1 MMTAHTLFGRFV
13 ALLAALLTLFL
24 TTPVHAQIAAGP
36 GVSGTRYDIGGRVVG
51 VIRADPDGAGPL
63 GHPAVRTV
71 YDLAGRVIR
80 VESGELATWQG
91 VDVAPA
97 SWAGFTILRTD
108 FTEYDSAGRKVK
120 DIRTGGG
127 FIHTVSQYSYNVDD
141 RLECST
147 VRMNPAVFNA
157 LPASAC
163 TLSTASSFGPDRIT
177 RQEYSAQGWLTKIQK
192 AVGTPRQQDYVRYT
206 YNADGKRTSVTDAG
220 GNLATMD
227 YDAFDRLAKWTF
239 PSATTVGAVNP
250 GDYEAYSYDPGGN
263 RISLRKRDGST
274 LTYQYDA
281 LNRLSVKVVPERAD
295 IPPVHTRDVYYAYD
309 NRGLQLSARFESA
322 VGEDVGAVYDGF
334 GRQVQSWSMIPRP
347 SVTSILTHRY
357 DVNGNRTRIT
367 HSDGTYFDMSYDALN
382 RMKTANWVSKA
393 GLTPGQFMAITY
405 DNQGR
410 RVDIGRA
417 SSNTGYSYDGVGRL
431 TGMSQ
436 RFAGVNAAL
445 GLNAAMVETQSYS
458 PASQVTGRTRD
469 NDAYAFTGDVNLSR
483 AYSVNGLNQ
492 YKTAGSASFTYDA
505 NGNLTGDGTN
515 IYTYDIENRLI
526 GRARLDDFG
535 PTRDAALFYDPLG
548 RLAATNAT
556 ATVAGSA
563 GITRFEYDGDALVA
577 EYDGSGIMLR
587 RYMHGP
593 GTDEPIL
600 WDEGQA
606 MDCSG
611 TRFLHTN
618 HQGSIIAVANCN
630 GLPLKINAYDEYG
643 IPNGLAGGS
652 IANVGRFQYTG
663 QTWLPE
669 VGMYYYKAR
678 IYSPTLG
685 RFLQTDPVG
694 YDDQINLYT
703 YVANDPVN
711 NVDPTGQYI
720 CSGNKLQ
727 CGALSQALNRITEA
741 SKSSNLTKSESNKL
755 KAVLNFFGEAGKNNG
770 VFVGFAS
777 AKFISE
783 NSKSGSGIGATA
795 YGSKSGA
802 VGIFL
807 PNTFARTYDSAK
819 ANPLA
824 GGIRKPD
831 KFSPRDDR
839 ANIVA
844 HEGQHG
850 IDIRNAGGY
859 AGTDDDNAERRGY
872 ATGRLVNKAF
882 GTIPGRDRYAR
893 DQGD

>member
-1 MMTAHTLFGRFV
+1 MKMISAYRNFAAACAVFL
-13 ALLAALLTLFL
+13 ALI
-24 TTPVHAQIAAGP
+24 TTPTFAQIAP
-36 GVSGTRYDIGGRVVG
+36 GIGVNATRYDIGGRVVG
-51 VIRADPDGAGPL
+51 VIRPDPDGAGPL
-63 GHPAVRTV
+63 GHPAVRNV

-80 VESGELATWQG
+80 IESGELAAWQG

-108 FTEYDSAGRKVK
+108 FIEYDSAGRKVK

-127 FIHTVSQYSYNVDD
+127 FIHTVSQYSYNADD
-141 RLECST
+141 RPECST
-147 VRMNPAVFNA
+147 VRMNPAAFNT

-163 TLSTASSFGPDRIT
+163 TLGTAGAFGPDRIT

-220 GNLATMD
+220 GNYATME
-227 YDAFDRLAKWTF
+227 YDAFDRLARWTF
-239 PSATTVGAVNP
+239 PSTTTVGVVNP
-250 GDYEAYSYDPGGN
+250 GDYEAYSYDAGGN
-263 RISLRKRDGST
+263 RTSLRKRDGSV

-281 LNRLSVKVVPERAD
+281 LNRVSVKIVPERAD

-309 NRGLQLSARFESA
+309 NRSLQLSARFES
-322 VGEDVGAVYDGF
+322 VNGEGVGAAYDAF
-334 GRQVQSWSMIPRP
+334 GRQTQTWTMLARP
-347 SVTSILTHRY
+347 GVTSILTHRY

-410 RVDIGRA
+410 RTDIGRA

-445 GLNAAMVETQSYS
+445 GLNAAMVETQSYN

-492 YKTAGSASFTYDA
+492 YTGAGPASFTYDA
-505 NGNLTGDGTN
+505 NGNLTGDGIN
-515 IYTYDIENRLI
+515 SYTYDIENRLI
-526 GRARLDDFG
+526 GRGGAI
-535 PTRDAALFYDPLG
+535 TNTALFYDPLG
-548 RLAATNAT
+548 RLAAVNAT
-556 ATVAGSA
+556 PTVAGSA

-577 EYDGSGIMLR
+577 EYDGNAILLR

-600 WDEGQA
+600 WDEGSE
-606 MDCSG
+606 MKCTG
-611 TRFLHTN
+611 NTTRFLHTN
-618 HQGSIIAVANCN
+618 HQGSIIAVANCD
-630 GLPLKINAYDEYG
+630 GLSLKINAYDEYG
-643 IPNGLAGGS
+643 IPSGLAGGS

-694 YDDQINLYT
+694 YDDQINLYA

-711 NVDPTGQYI
+711 NVDPDGEAIETVWDAANVAIGVASAGANI
-720 CSGNKLQ
+720 AAGNY
-727 CGALSQALNRITEA
+727 GAAVVDGIGIVVDAAATVVPFVPGGA
-741 SKSSNLTKSESNKL
+741 GATI
-755 KAVLNFFGEAGKNNG
+755 KAVRGVDKAADAAKATSRTSTLNPGSSAGRSIP
-770 VFVGFAS
+770 AS
-777 AKFISE
+777 GARATSSE
-783 NSKSGSGIGATA
+783 RARVTKIGQKSGCHTCGTKDPGTQSGDFVPDHQPPTKLTA
-795 YGSKSGA
+795 QGQSQRLYPHCLSCSRKQ
-802 VGIFL
+802 
-807 PNTFARTYDSAK
+807 
-819 ANPLA
+819 
-824 GGIRKPD
+824 GGQVRQVIKRIK
-831 KFSPRDDR
+831 
-839 ANIVA
+839 
-844 HEGQHG
+844 
-850 IDIRNAGGY
+850 
-859 AGTDDDNAERRGY
+859 
-872 ATGRLVNKAF
+872 
-882 GTIPGRDRYAR
+882 
-893 DQGD
+893 